1 MSFYKTGTYLISS
14 TSWRLK
20 HVLASILEGRAV
32 SFVWIAIVRTTS
44 HLHRHPLTRDND
56 DKYRKKKSLVSSSVT
71 QSWYSSRNLGKFKKV
86 FDEILLG
93 MTVLPLLYEALNG
106 AYILWC
112 SLSSFLFSK
121 HGGRADLQSQFWSST
136 YPTGLSHRLIFSPNW
151 GPRLTVPVIVRPCS
165 IFSSSRN

>member
-32 SFVWIAIVRTTS
+32 SFVWIAVVRTTS

-56 DKYRKKKSLVSSSVT
+56 DKYRKKKSLVSS
-71 QSWYSSRNLGKFKKV
+71 SSRNLGKFKKV

-121 HGGRADLQSQFWSST
+121 HGGRTDLQSQFWSST
-136 YPTGLSHRLIFSPNW
+136 YPTGLSHRLISPNW
-151 GPRLTVPVIVRPCS
+151 GLASLFLWLCVRVRF
-165 IFSSSRN
+165 FSSSRN